1 MSMAPTTCGGPESG
15 RGRTLRPCGGAG
27 AVRGLGAGAGCE
39 SPRRVSLEQQ
49 YERRDSQ
56 VKS

>member
-1 MSMAPTTCGGPESG
+1 MTLAPPMCGGPESG
-15 RGRTLRPCGGAG
+15 RGRTLRLCGGAG

-49 YERRDSQ
+49 SERRDSQ
-56 VKS
+56 AES